1 MWLQYILLVLTPVVW
16 CQYGGAP
23 METNQAGY
31 EAAEKYDPAAAPV
44 SSNGGDQLAYSAQ
57 DSMAPLSDSP
67 KNKNNK
73 QNDNMKNN
81 KQNDSDIRSQ
91 GAAQGVGREKNTA
104 PTIIN
109 VYVTVTQTSGQNVV
123 VAPAEVPQP
132 ANDQP
137 RNVAYPGGQIGGN
150 EYRHRRYH
158 Q

>member
-1 MWLQYILLVLTPVVW
+1 MWHQYILLVLTPVVW

-31 EAAEKYDPAAAPV
+31 EAAEKCDPPAAPV

-57 DSMAPLSDSP
+57 DSVAPLSDSP

-73 QNDNMKNN
+73 QNDNKNNN
-81 KQNDSDIRSQ
+81 KQNDTDNK
-91 GAAQGVGREKNTA
+91 GQGVGQGVGKDKSSA

-109 VYVTVTQTSGQNVV
+109 VYVTVAQTSGQNVV
-123 VAPAEVPQP
+123 VAPDAAPQP

-137 RNVAYPGGQIGGN
+137 RNGGQIGGN